1 MTVKAKEAPIAPP
14 NAVEEAVLASVV
26 VAPNPFSAQLR
37 IENPEGVEARYELVN
52 ASGLVVRAGAL
63 EGTETVVD
71 SEVLPAGLYFVR
83 VTTEN
88 GAQRV
93 VRVVKY

>member
-1 MTVKAKEAPIAPP
+1 V
-14 NAVEEAVLASVV
+14 
-26 VAPNPFSAQLR
+26 
-37 IENPEGVEARYELVN
+37 NPEGIALRYELVTLTGN
-52 ASGLVVRAGAL
+52 VVRAGAL

-71 SEVLPAGLYFVR
+71 SQELAAGLYFVR

-93 VRVVKY
+93 VRVMKR